1 MPSRMLQRP
10 VGAGHWS
17 GVTGVGRLL
26 GDCVDGRLLGD
37 CGDDLVGQSGDPDLK
52 SCPGKAL
59 PVFLTFGCQD
69 SDFDMSVEDFTLKT

>member
-1 MPSRMLQRP
+1 MPSRTLQRP

-17 GVTGVGRLL
+17 GGTEV
-26 GDCVDGRLLGD
+26 GRLLGD

-59 PVFLTFGCQD
+59 RVFLTFGCQD